1 MDRNTLYWSE
11 DLMMRFIKYA
21 ILNKEESEI
30 LRLYILGYT
39 INEIADEI
47 GLSPSTVARRL
58 KVMRLKYDNLINNGY
73 DFPSRKNLQF

>member
-11 DLMMRFIKYA
+11 DLMIRFIKYA
-21 ILNKEESEI
+21 MLNKEESEI
-30 LRLYILGYT
+30 LRLYILDYT

-58 KVMRLKYDNLINNGY
+58 KIMRLKYDNLINNGY

>member
-21 ILNKEESEI
+21 MLNKEESEI

-58 KVMRLKYDNLINNGY
+58 KIMRLKYDNLINNGY

>member
-21 ILNKEESEI
+21 MLNKEESEI

-39 INEIADEI
+39 MNEIADEI

-58 KVMRLKYDNLINNGY
+58 KIMRLKYDNLINNGY

>member
-1 MDRNTLYWSE
+1 M
-11 DLMMRFIKYA
+11 
-21 ILNKEESEI
+21 LNKEESEI

-58 KVMRLKYDNLINNGY
+58 KIMRLKYDNLINNGY

>member
-21 ILNKEESEI
+21 MLNKEESEI

-39 INEIADEI
+39 LNEIADEI

-58 KVMRLKYDNLINNGY
+58 KIMRLKYDNLINNGY

>member
-21 ILNKEESEI
+21 MLNKEESEI

-39 INEIADEI
+39 GNEIADEI

-58 KVMRLKYDNLINNGY
+58 KIMRLKYDNLINNGY
-73 DFPSRKNLQF
+73 DFPSRKDLQF